1 MVINV
6 NVNELINYYP
16 LDTLKCFERPKL
28 ILTEY
33 MRTNAMLYR
42 LLFNELLYSDDF
54 DNFIERKTGIRFH
67 KVSEKIENFQ
77 YTIENIIDFGVPIMV
92 KIDHL
97 YEPLWENFV
106 PGEHEPHTVIV
117 KGYDKEDYILID
129 EDYSQDYFGVKNKRI
144 RMDYC
149 ERKIKKDKLY
159 LLASNAYQAFPDDS
173 MLDEQHFVYY
183 YPLKMDDRRECMI
196 DEIRVDFQKLIKEIL
211 CHLENDINEMEFGI
225 KCAIGNFNSILN
237 SKQIDYNYK
246 YIWLKYDGY
255 AVPKEVFKIFSR
267 ATTLKMY
274 QIFFENMGFPDFDNS
289 SCLHKVDITRAHYEK
304 CKNLFRK
311 AVFSKNVNP
320 CRNILL
326 TLHDLYCAEKTLYET
341 FLDMKFD

>member
-1 MVINV
+1 MIINV
-6 NVNELINYYP
+6 DVNELINYYP

-54 DNFIERKTGIRFH
+54 DNFIEKKTGIRFQ

-92 KIDHL
+92 EIDHL

-129 EDYSQDYFGVKNKRI
+129 EDYSQDYFGARNKRV

-183 YPLKMDDRRECMI
+183 YPVKMDNRKECMLN
-196 DEIRVDFQKLIKEIL
+196 EIQETFKMLQKEVLDNLTDHVKNIE
-211 CHLENDINEMEFGI
+211 CGI
-225 KCAIGNFNSILN
+225 ECAIANFNSILN
-237 SKQIDYNYK
+237 SKEINYNYK
-246 YIWLKYDGY
+246 YIWLNYDGY
-255 AVPKEVFKIFSR
+255 AVPPEVFKIFSR

-274 QIFFENMGFPDFDNS
+274 YIFFENFGFYNFDNVK
-289 SCLHKVDITRAHYEK
+289 CVTELKETRKYYEI
-304 CKNLFRK
+304 CKALFRK
-311 AVFSKNVNP
+311 AVLSQNVDTCKKIKN
-320 CRNILL
+320 LL
-326 TLHDLYCAEKTLYET
+326 PQLLKTESA
-341 FLDMKFD
+341 FIKMFQE